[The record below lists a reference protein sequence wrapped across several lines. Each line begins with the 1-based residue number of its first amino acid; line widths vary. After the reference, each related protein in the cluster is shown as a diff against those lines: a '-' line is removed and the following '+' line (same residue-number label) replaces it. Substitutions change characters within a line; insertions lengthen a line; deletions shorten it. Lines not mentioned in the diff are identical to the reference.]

1 MRQLLKA
8 LKTDPR
14 QFVLDLFGEPS
25 SAALPTPAAKPVSAP
40 DLEQNQPIAG
50 VNIAQAAI
58 NTIANQVQQPAVDL
72 QSITPPTR
80 FAHPRATR
88 ELHLQNCTVAFELRR
103 AKRRT
108 IGFVVG
114 DDGLTISAP
123 KWVPLY
129 EIDKACQEK
138 AVWIV
143 KKLGEAQERREK
155 MQSQRIVWQEG
166 ASIPFLGESVIL
178 VLDPR
183 HAFEGGAQLQTDAA
197 ALPGVPRLTL
207 HIGLSQSAEP
217 ERIRDA
223 VQAWLMRQAKRVFEE
238 RLNHYAP
245 QLGVQWRKCSLSSA
259 GTRWGSAGSD
269 GSIRLNWRLIHFRQ
283 SVIDY
288 VIVHELSHLRVMDH
302 SPRFWN
308 TVESVLPD
316 YHERKSQLKDEALP
330 VWH

>member
-8 LKTDPR
+8 LKADPR
-14 QFVLDLFGEPS
+14 QFVLDLFGEP
-25 SAALPTPAAKPVSAP
+25 AGAVPAPAAEPLPVP
-40 DLEQNQPIAG
+40 DFEPKRPDAAVNTTLIATK
-50 VNIAQAAI
+50 I
-58 NTIANQVQQPAVDL
+58 IANQVHQPAVDL
-72 QSITPPTR
+72 QSITAPTR
-80 FAHPRATR
+80 FVHPRATR
-88 ELHLQNCTVAFELRR
+88 ELHLQNCIVAFELRR
-103 AKRRT
+103 AKRRS

-114 DDGLTISAP
+114 DDGLTVSAP

-138 AVWIV
+138 ALWIV
-143 KKLGEAQERREK
+143 KKLGQAQERREK
-155 MQSQRIVWQEG
+155 MQAQRIVWQEG
-166 ASIPFLGESVIL
+166 ASIPFLGENIVL

-183 HAFEGGAQLQTDAA
+183 HAFEGGAQLQTAAA
-197 ALPGVPRLTL
+197 ALPGVPGHTL
-207 HIGLSQSAEP
+207 HIGLSQTAEP
-217 ERIRDA
+217 ERIRNA

-288 VIVHELSHLRVMDH
+288 VVVHELSHLRVMDH

-316 YHERKSQLKDEALP
+316 YHQRKSQLKDEALP